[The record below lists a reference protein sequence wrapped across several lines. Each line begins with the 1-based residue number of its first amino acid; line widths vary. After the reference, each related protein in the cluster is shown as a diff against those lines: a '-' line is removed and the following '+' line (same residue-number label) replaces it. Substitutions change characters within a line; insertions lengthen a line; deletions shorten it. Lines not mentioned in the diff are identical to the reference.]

1 MILLSGTKVAEELE
15 RKLANEVAALRREG
29 AQPVLAVVL
38 VGDDPASQSYVR
50 GKIKAA
56 ERVGILTRNVVFPA
70 TATQTEVE
78 RGIQSLNEDP
88 AVNGILCQLPLP
100 DPLNP
105 SAILQSISPLKDV
118 DGLTAASM
126 GLLALDT
133 PRFVPC
139 TPGGILELLRYYDL
153 PVAGRT
159 AVVIGR
165 SVIVGRPISIL
176 LSQRAWNAT
185 VMLCHSK
192 TRHLG
197 ELTREADIL
206 VAAAGIPEFVTGDMV
221 REGAVVVDVG
231 INRVSDPAKP
241 RGHRLCGDV
250 AFDQVAPKCLAITP
264 VPGGVGPM
272 TVAMLMSNTV
282 KAAKLQ
288 RAGT

>member
-1 MILLSGTKVAEELE
+1 MILLSGVEVAENLE
-15 RKLANEVAALRREG
+15 RRLAGEVAALREG
-29 AQPVLAVVL
+29 GVQPLLAVVL
-38 VGDDPASQSYVR
+38 VGDDPASHSYVR
-50 GKIKAA
+50 GKIHAA

-70 TATQTEVE
+70 AATQAEIE
-78 RGIQSLNEDP
+78 GSIRMLNEDP
-88 AVNGILCQLPLP
+88 EVHGILCQLPLP
-100 DPLNP
+100 DPLNS

-139 TPGGILELLRYYDL
+139 TPAGILELLRYYDL

-185 VMLCHSK
+185 VMLCHSQ
-192 TRHLG
+192 TRNLG
-197 ELTREADIL
+197 ELTRHADIL

-221 REGAVVVDVG
+221 QEGAVVVDVG
-231 INRVSDPAKP
+231 INRVSDPSRSK
-241 RGHRLCGDV
+241 GYRLCGDV
-250 AFDQVAPKCLAITP
+250 AFKEVAPKCHAITP

-288 RAGT
+288 RAGA